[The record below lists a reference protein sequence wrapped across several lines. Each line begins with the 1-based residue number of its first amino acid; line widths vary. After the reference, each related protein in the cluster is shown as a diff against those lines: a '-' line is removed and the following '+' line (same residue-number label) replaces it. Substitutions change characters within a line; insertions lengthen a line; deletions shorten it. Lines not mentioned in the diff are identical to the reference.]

1 MDSTI
6 FWNLM
11 QYNLVEIID
20 SACCLF
26 AQIILNP
33 KVEAVQSSTSLLNLY
48 QTAQLNIPEDSSTL
62 QILVHLQNLISW
74 FYLTWMLLM
83 STNIVVQMAI
93 LHIEFAYW

>member
-1 MDSTI
+1 
-6 FWNLM
+6 
-11 QYNLVEIID
+11 
-20 SACCLF
+20 
-26 AQIILNP
+26 
-33 KVEAVQSSTSLLNLY
+33 VEAVQSSTSLLNLY